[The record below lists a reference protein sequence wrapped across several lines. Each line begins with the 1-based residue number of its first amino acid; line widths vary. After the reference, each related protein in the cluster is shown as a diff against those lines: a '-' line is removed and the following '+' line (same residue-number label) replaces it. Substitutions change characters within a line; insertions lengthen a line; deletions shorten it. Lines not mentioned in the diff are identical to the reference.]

1 MAVSGISAVGPMAD
15 SADGSVSSLEQT
27 LAGIVEL
34 GADAAE
40 ITISGMDVVSG
51 GRILAD
57 RAADLVRATRGFPLR
72 YTVHGLVVSDFMDG
86 AHRPLQKKVALAY
99 LELCERIGAGI
110 MVHHSGAVLSADP
123 KVIADAEARERDALA
138 ELAVAAGRHGV
149 RIALENIFSTKPG
162 EHRRTPSRVAE
173 LVREIG
179 HPNLLALIDFS
190 HAYIECTRLGLD
202 FRQELRAMAPV
213 AGHLHM
219 HDSFGLPPTMTQFY
233 EASEPMALGI
243 GDLHLPLGWGDIPFA
258 EIFSE
263 LEFLPDTVMIL
274 ELPQRYRT
282 EWASSLAIARGLAEI
297 SAR

>member
-1 MAVSGISAVGPMAD
+1 MAASGITAVGLMAD
-15 SADGSVSSLEQT
+15 SADGSVAWLEQT

-40 ITISGMDVVSG
+40 ISISGIDVVSG

-57 RAADLVRATRGFPLR
+57 KAANLVRAVRGFPLR

-86 AHRPLQKKVALAY
+86 AHLALQKKAALAY

-110 MVHHSGAVLSADP
+110 LVHHSGAVQSADP
-123 KVIADAEARERDALA
+123 GVIAEAEARERDALA
-138 ELAVAAGRHGV
+138 ELAEAAGRHGV

-162 EHRRTPSRVAE
+162 EHRRIPSRVAD
-173 LVREIG
+173 LVREIS
-179 HPNLLALIDFS
+179 HPNLVALIDFS

-258 EIFSE
+258 EIFSD

-274 ELPQRYRT
+274 ELPQRFRS
-282 EWASSLAIARGLAEI
+282 EWAASLATARGLVAL
-297 SAR
+297 STQ